1 MSNFNFL
8 KEEKQFESFAEIAIT
23 AEKLYNINT
32 NVCVST
38 CRQAMEFAIKW
49 VYSVDSEIKKPS
61 QETLAVLM
69 SSKDFE
75 DVMNEE
81 TLKRMNFI
89 RKLGNVA
96 IHDPTRQYSKKE
108 AELALENL
116 FYICDDVVYL
126 YSKSQDSNNDRK
138 FDKNILNR
146 EKIEPNNVPQQVPDI
161 NLEELIKE
169 NEALKVELTSR
180 RKEHEKTHVPKPVD
194 LSEWDTRKIYIDT
207 ILREV
212 GWKEGTNW
220 INEEEVSGMPNKSE
234 LGYVDYVLIGD
245 NGVPLAIIEAK
256 RTSVDPNV
264 GEQQARLYAGLLEEK
279 FGQMPIIFLTNGF
292 DTEIIDNR
300 YPKRKVSG
308 IYSKRDLEKQFN
320 KISSMESLETVQIN
334 DDISGRYY
342 QKEAITKVC
351 EAFEDNK
358 RKVLLVMAT
367 GSGKTRTVISLV
379 DVLSRKKW
387 IKNILFLADRTSLV
401 KQAEKAFKDAFGADA
416 PTTNLVSSNDKL
428 INRYVFSTYQTMI
441 NLIDTKKDDE
451 GGKLFSCGHFDLIIV
466 DEAHRS
472 IYNKYKEIFSY
483 FDSLLVGLTATPKDE
498 IDFNT
503 YNSFQLENGFPTF
516 GYGLEKAVEDGY
528 LVDYRS
534 IETRLKFLEEGI
546 TYDKLSEEEK
556 EQYEEKFGIGDD
568 IPDKIENSALNE
580 WVFNKNTIIEVL
592 NILMTKGIKIEE
604 DSKIGK
610 TIIFAKN
617 RRHANKIDEIFREQF
632 PNLVDYTRVIDYS
645 INYADSLIE
654 DFKDD
659 NKLPQIAISI
669 DMLDTGIDV
678 PSCVNLVFFKKVMS
692 KAKFWQMIGRGTRLC
707 SGLLNG
713 EDKKEFYIFDFCG
726 NFEYFRMGR
735 PGKEGHIAKSIQ
747 ERIFSLKLD
756 ICYQLQNVDR
766 STEFV
771 EDYYVNLLHEL
782 ANKVKELNR
791 NNFIVRQY
799 LKYVEKYSD
808 VNSYSNL
815 TEATLKDIKDNVA
828 HLVDKYDDS
837 ISALRFDT
845 LIFSMEFSSL
855 AGVKNNKIKN
865 MIYGKLNGLLNV
877 QNIPIID
884 SNKDYI
890 RRILSNDSLSRAGIE
905 DLEKLREKLRDLM
918 DYIPETEKVYYN
930 TSFEDEIISMEVHE
944 PDFTNNNYLDDY
956 QARAESYIKEHNNE
970 DVIKKLHTNM
980 PLSKSDIKKLEKIMW
995 EEIGTKKDYQNEIG
1009 AESLGVFVRKITG
1022 LDMNAAKKA
1031 FSKYLDES
1039 SLNANQIHFV
1049 NKIVEYVVEK
1059 GILEDKKILQ
1069 MSPFSDRGSF
1079 ADLFDTSTF
1088 MGIIGVIDNIN
1099 NNAGFGGMS

>member
-8 KEEKQFESFAEIAIT
+8 KEEKQFESFAETAIT

-49 VYSVDSEIKKPS
+49 VYSIDSEIKKPS

-126 YSKSQDSNNDRK
+126 YSKSQNPNNDRK

-146 EKIEPNNVPQQVPDI
+146 QEIKSNDVSQQVSDI
-161 NLEELIKE
+161 NLEKLIKE
-169 NEALKVELTSR
+169 NEALKDELTNR
-180 RKEHEKTHVPKPVD
+180 RKEHEKSYIPKPID

-207 ILREV
+207 MLREV
-212 GWKEGTNW
+212 GWLENKNW
-220 INEEEVSGMPNKSE
+220 INEYELKGMSNKSE
-234 LGYVDYVLIGD
+234 VGFADYVLFGD
-245 NGVPLAIIEAK
+245 DGLPLAVIEAK
-256 RTSVDPNV
+256 RTSKDTAI
-264 GEQQARLYAGLLEEK
+264 GEQQAILYANLLEEK
-279 FGQMPIIFLTNGF
+279 FGKRPIIFLTNGF
-292 DTEIIDNR
+292 DTDIIDNH

-308 IYSKRDLEKQFN
+308 IYSKRDLEKEFN
-320 KISSMESLETVQIN
+320 KFSSMESLKNITIN
-334 DDISGRYY
+334 DNITNRYY
-342 QKEAITKVC
+342 QKEAIKRVC
-351 EAFEDNK
+351 EDFSDNK

-379 DVLSRKKW
+379 DVLTRKKW

-416 PTTNLVSSNDKL
+416 PTTNLVTSSDKL

-441 NLIDTKKDDE
+441 NLIDIKKDDE

-483 FDSLLVGLTATPKDE
+483 FDSLLVGLTATPKDD

-503 YNSFQLENGFPTF
+503 YNSFQLENGYPTY
-516 GYGLEKAVEDGY
+516 GYSLEQAVTDKF
-528 LVDYRS
+528 LVNYSS
-534 IETRLKFLEEGI
+534 IETRLKFLEDGI
-546 TYDKLSEEEK
+546 VYDDLSEEEK
-556 EQYEEKFGIGDD
+556 EEYEEKFGIDGE
-568 IPDKIENSALNE
+568 IPDKIESSALNK
-580 WVFNKNTIIEVL
+580 WVFNKNTIREVL
-592 NILMTKGIKIEE
+592 NILMDKGIKIEE

-617 RRHANKIDEIFREQF
+617 RKHAQAIDEVFREQF
-632 PNLVDYTRVIDYS
+632 PKLVDYTRVIDYS
-645 INYADSLIE
+645 INYADTIID

-659 NKLPQIAISI
+659 RKLPQIAISI

-707 SGLLNG
+707 PGLLNG
-713 EDKKEFYIFDFCG
+713 EDKKEFFIFDFCG
-726 NFEYFRMGR
+726 NFEYFRMGG

-747 ERIFSLKLD
+747 ERIFSLKVD
-756 ICYQLQNVDR
+756 ICYELQNVDR

-771 EDYYVNLLHEL
+771 ENYYTNLKNEL
-782 ANKVKELNR
+782 AEKVKELNR
-791 NNFIVRQY
+791 DNFIVRQY
-799 LKYVEKYSD
+799 LRYVEKYSE

-815 TEATLKDIKDNVA
+815 TDFTVKELKDNIA
-828 HLVDKYDDS
+828 HLVEKYDDD

-845 LIFSMEFSSL
+845 LIFSMEFFSIV
-855 AGVKNNKIKN
+855 GIKNNKVKN
-865 MIYGKLNGLLNV
+865 IIYGKLKSLLNIS
-877 QNIPIID
+877 NIPAID
-884 SNKDYI
+884 ENKDYI
-890 RRILSNDSLSRAGIE
+890 RNILSSDFLTSAGVE
-905 DLEKLREKLRDLM
+905 DLEKLREKLRGLM
-918 DYIPETEKVYYN
+918 NYIIYEPGPIFT
-930 TSFEDEIISMEVHE
+930 TAFEDEVTNMEIRE
-944 PDFTNNNYLDDY
+944 PDYFINNYLDDY
-956 QARAESYIKEHNNE
+956 QARVASYIKENSDE

-980 PLSKSDIKKLEKIMW
+980 PLSKTDIKRLEEIVWK
-995 EEIGTKKDYQNEIG
+995 EIGTKEDYQKEMG
-1009 AESLGVFVRKITG
+1009 KESLSVFVRKITG
-1022 LDMNAAKKA
+1022 LNMNAAKKA

-1049 NKIVEYVVEK
+1049 NKIVEYIVEK

-1099 NNAGFGGMS
+1099 GNAGYSS